1 VQTPGGGG
9 CQPAWQRPPEEVAKD
24 VALGKVSIER
34 ARQVYGVV
42 VHPDTYAVD
51 AVATQAQR
59 AFLAGEGPMP

>member
-1 VQTPGGGG
+1 
-9 CQPAWQRPPEEVAKD
+9 VAKD